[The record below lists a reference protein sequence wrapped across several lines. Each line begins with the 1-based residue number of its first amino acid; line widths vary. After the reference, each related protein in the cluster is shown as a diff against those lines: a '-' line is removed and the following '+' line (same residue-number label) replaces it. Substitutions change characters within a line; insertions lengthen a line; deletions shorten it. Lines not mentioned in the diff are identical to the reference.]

1 MSIKSMENDM
11 KDNQIIIYQTEDGQT
26 KIDVTVEKET
36 VWLTQAQM
44 AELFQRDISVISR
57 HIKNIFEEGELDE
70 KSNLHFLQI
79 ANSDKPVAFYS
90 LDVIIS
96 VGYRVKSLRGTQF
109 RIWANKVLKE
119 YMIKGFAMNDDL
131 LKDPTSNYFDELL
144 KRVRDIRSSEKM
156 FYRKVLDIYA
166 LSIDYNPKSDESK
179 TFFATVQNKMHF
191 AASGK
196 TAAELIYERADS
208 KKDFMGLTSWKG
220 YMPQKNDALVAKNYL
235 TEDELDTLNR
245 IVSMYLD
252 FAELQAKARKP
263 MYMKDWIAKLDA
275 FLNISERD
283 ILTHAGKISSE
294 FAQTKA
300 SEEYSRFYTRSI
312 NEMSEVEK
320 HFIESVERTEKL
332 LTSKKKAV
340 KKMIDAVDSCK
351 IHNDSQNK

>member
-1 MSIKSMENDM
+1 MQ
-11 KDNQIIIYQTEDGQT
+11 DNQIIIYQTEDGQT

-57 HIKNIFEEGELDE
+57 HIKNIFEEGELEE

-96 VGYRVKSLRGTQF
+96 IGYRVKSLRGTQF

-166 LSIDYNPKSDESK
+166 LSIDYNPKSEDSK

-191 AASGK
+191 ASSGK
-196 TAAELIYERADS
+196 TAAEIIYERADS
-208 KKDFMGLTSWKG
+208 NKNFMGLTNWKG
-220 YMPQKNDALVAKNYL
+220 YMPQKNDTLVAKNYL
-235 TEDELDTLNR
+235 MEDELDTLNR

-294 FAQTKA
+294 LAQTKA
-300 SEEYSRFYTRSI
+300 SEEYSKFYIRSI
-312 NEMSEVEK
+312 NEVSTVER
-320 HFIESVERTEKL
+320 HFIESIEKTEKL
-332 LTSKKKAV
+332 LKSKSEK
-340 KKMIDAVDSCK
+340 
-351 IHNDSQNK
+351 

>member
-1 MSIKSMENDM
+1 MENDM

-44 AELFQRDISVISR
+44 AELFQRDRSVITK
-57 HIKNIFEEGELDE
+57 HINNIFEEGELD
-70 KSNLHFLQI
+70 K
-79 ANSDKPVAFYS
+79 NSVCAKFALTATDGKTYNTDCYS

>member
-1 MSIKSMENDM
+1 M

-44 AELFQRDISVISR
+44 ADLFQRDISVISR

-294 FAQTKA
+294 LAQTKA

-332 LTSKKKAV
+332 LTSKKK
-340 KKMIDAVDSCK
+340 
-351 IHNDSQNK
+351 Q

>member
-1 MSIKSMENDM
+1 M
-11 KDNQIIIYQTEDGQT
+11 KDNQIVIYQTEDGET
-26 KIDVTVEKET
+26 KIEVTVENDT

-44 AELFQRDISVISR
+44 AELFQRDRSVITK
-57 HIKNIFEEGELDE
+57 HIINIFEEGELD
-70 KSNLHFLQI
+70 KNSVR
-79 ANSDKPVAFYS
+79 ANFALTAADGKVYNTDYYN
-90 LDVIIS
+90 LDVVIS

-144 KRVRDIRSSEKM
+144 ARVRDIRSSEKM

-166 LSIDYNPKSDESK
+166 LSIDYDPKSDDSQ

-196 TAAELIYERADS
+196 TAAEIIYERADN

-220 YMPQKNDALVAKNYL
+220 YLPQRADSLVAKNYL

-275 FLNISERD
+275 FLSISERD
-283 ILTHAGKISSE
+283 ILTHAGKISKELAAEKAGKE
-294 FAQTKA
+294 FDKYH
-300 SEEYSRFYTRSI
+300 ERSI
-312 NEMSEVEK
+312 NELSAVEK
-320 HFIESVERTEKL
+320 HFLDSVEQTEKL
-332 LTSKKKAV
+332 LESKKK
-340 KKMIDAVDSCK
+340 K
-351 IHNDSQNK
+351 

>member
-1 MSIKSMENDM
+1 M

-332 LTSKKKAV
+332 LTSKKK
-340 KKMIDAVDSCK
+340 
-351 IHNDSQNK
+351 Q

>member
-1 MSIKSMENDM
+1 M

-36 VWLTQAQM
+36 VWLTQSQM
-44 AELFQRDISVISR
+44 AELFQRDTSVISR

-235 TEDELDTLNR
+235 TEDELDILNR

-332 LTSKKKAV
+332 LTSKKK
-340 KKMIDAVDSCK
+340 
-351 IHNDSQNK
+351 Q

>member
-1 MSIKSMENDM
+1 M

-36 VWLTQAQM
+36 VWLTQSQM
-44 AELFQRDISVISR
+44 AELFQRDTSVISR

-332 LTSKKKAV
+332 LTSKKK
-340 KKMIDAVDSCK
+340 
-351 IHNDSQNK
+351 Q

>member
-1 MSIKSMENDM
+1 M

-179 TFFATVQNKMHF
+179 TFFATVQNKIHF

-294 FAQTKA
+294 LAQTKVNN
-300 SEEYSRFYTRSI
+300 EYNRFYTRSI
-312 NEMSEVEK
+312 NEMSQVEK
-320 HFIESVERTEKL
+320 HFLESVERTEKL
-332 LTSKKKAV
+332 LTSKKK
-340 KKMIDAVDSCK
+340 
-351 IHNDSQNK
+351 Q

>member
-1 MSIKSMENDM
+1 M

-36 VWLTQAQM
+36 VWLTQAQI

-332 LTSKKKAV
+332 LTSKKK
-340 KKMIDAVDSCK
+340 
-351 IHNDSQNK
+351 Q

>member
-1 MSIKSMENDM
+1 
-11 KDNQIIIYQTEDGQT
+11 
-26 KIDVTVEKET
+26 
-36 VWLTQAQM
+36 
-44 AELFQRDISVISR
+44 
-57 HIKNIFEEGELDE
+57 
-70 KSNLHFLQI
+70 
-79 ANSDKPVAFYS
+79 
-90 LDVIIS
+90 
-96 VGYRVKSLRGTQF
+96 
-109 RIWANKVLKE
+109 
-119 YMIKGFAMNDDL
+119 MIKGFAMNDDL

-332 LTSKKKAV
+332 LTSKKK
-340 KKMIDAVDSCK
+340 
-351 IHNDSQNK
+351 Q

>member
-1 MSIKSMENDM
+1 MQ
-11 KDNQIIIYQTEDGQT
+11 DNQIIIYQTEDGQT

-36 VWLTQAQM
+36 VWLTQSQM

-57 HIKNIFEEGELDE
+57 HIKNIFEEGELEE

-96 VGYRVKSLRGTQF
+96 IGYRVKSLRGTQF

-166 LSIDYNPKSDESK
+166 LSIDYNPKSEDSK

-196 TAAELIYERADS
+196 TAAEIIYERADS
-208 KKDFMGLTSWKG
+208 NKNFMGLTNWKG
-220 YMPQKNDALVAKNYL
+220 YMPQKNDTLVAKNYL

-294 FAQTKA
+294 LAQTKA
-300 SEEYSRFYTRSI
+300 SEEYSKFYIRSI
-312 NEMSEVEK
+312 NEVSTVER
-320 HFIESVERTEKL
+320 HFIESIEKTEKL
-332 LTSKKKAV
+332 LKSKTEK
-340 KKMIDAVDSCK
+340 
-351 IHNDSQNK
+351 

>member
-1 MSIKSMENDM
+1 M

-36 VWLTQAQM
+36 VWLTQSQM
-44 AELFQRDISVISR
+44 AELFQRDTSVISR

-220 YMPQKNDALVAKNYL
+220 YMPQKNDALVAK
-235 TEDELDTLNR
+235 
-245 IVSMYLD
+245 
-252 FAELQAKARKP
+252 
-263 MYMKDWIAKLDA
+263 
-275 FLNISERD
+275 
-283 ILTHAGKISSE
+283 
-294 FAQTKA
+294 
-300 SEEYSRFYTRSI
+300 
-312 NEMSEVEK
+312 
-320 HFIESVERTEKL
+320 
-332 LTSKKKAV
+332 
-340 KKMIDAVDSCK
+340 
-351 IHNDSQNK
+351 

>member
-1 MSIKSMENDM
+1 MSIKSMENKM

-36 VWLTQAQM
+36 VWLTQSQM
-44 AELFQRDISVISR
+44 AELFQRDTSVISR

-131 LKDPTSNYFDELL
+131 LKDPTRNYFDELL

-294 FAQTKA
+294 LAQTKA
-300 SEEYSRFYTRSI
+300 NNEYNRFYTRSI
-312 NEMSEVEK
+312 NEMSQVEK
-320 HFIESVERTEKL
+320 HFLESVEKTDKL
-332 LTSKKKAV
+332 LTRKK
-340 KKMIDAVDSCK
+340 SK
-351 IHNDSQNK
+351 IHNDSEDK